1 MGDKMSNNILV
12 RRADI
17 WIADLKESY
26 EYVLK
31 GKHPVVV
38 LSNWKAC
45 NKSPSIQILPITSK
59 DKLNIPAHVE
69 IGIEYGLDFESI
81 ILCEQIRTIDKDA
94 LINKIGYCDED
105 KMEDIQ
111 EALGQQLGYTSRLN
125 IDVFKEIQEKLKYIE
140 ELNRYLKKGH
150 SDEVLRERDVMI
162 KCLNKYCLSNGIRLN
177 FNKYREEN
185 LNESVG

>member
-1 MGDKMSNNILV
+1 MNNNILV

-26 EYVLK
+26 EHILK

-59 DKLNIPAHVE
+59 DKINIPAHVE
-69 IGIEYGLDFESI
+69 IGVEYGLDSESI
-81 ILCEQIRTIDKDA
+81 ILCEQIRTIDKYA
-94 LINKIGYCDED
+94 LINKIGYCDQD
-105 KMEDIQ
+105 KMEEIQ
-111 EALGQQLGYTSRLN
+111 EALSNQLGYTSKLN
-125 IDVFKEIQEKLKYIE
+125 INVFKEIGEKLKDIE
-140 ELNRYLKKGH
+140 ELNRYLEKEC
-150 SDEVLRERDVMI
+150 STEVLKERDGMI

-177 FNKYREEN
+177 FDKHMEEY